1 MEKGSIRGQEEV
13 KWRRQTL
20 SDAPCSFSFS
30 LEVAEDAAGVQ
41 TGGVVDPSSVVL
53 SGDSI

>member
-1 MEKGSIRGQEEV
+1 MEKGSIRGQAEV